1 MNLADR
7 AVSGLSPPGFA
18 CYTSPMSQT
27 IAEMRAF
34 LQETADELND
44 LMSMD
49 VMEMYRQL
57 TELGNSLPDLPSAD
71 RTPAN
76 FVHGCTSNVYIGARF
91 EGGRVLYAGS
101 SEAHIVR
108 GYVAVLVNAL
118 SGLTP
123 AEIINETEGP
133 ITAFAEGTNIR
144 ATLTPSRANAFGN
157 IYKLMLAKAHEIA
170 G

>member
-1 MNLADR
+1 
-7 AVSGLSPPGFA
+7 VPGLSAGAIA
-18 CYTSPMSQT
+18 CYTSLMSQT
-27 IAEMRAF
+27 IASMQAF

-57 TELGNSLPDLPSAD
+57 TELGNSLPELPPAE

-76 FVHGCTSNVYIGARF
+76 FVHGCTSNVYIGARI
-91 EGGRVLYAGS
+91 EQGRVFYSGS

-123 AEIINETEGP
+123 AEIIGETEAP
-133 ITAFAEGTNIR
+133 VSAFADGTNIR

-157 IYKLMLAKAHEIA
+157 IYKLMVAKAHDFA